1 MEPKYCLQCG
11 APLITGLVA
20 GRERPHCPA
29 CGFILFRNPSPVG
42 MAVVERDGRLLLI
55 RRANPPL
62 QGYWAPPAGYV
73 EVDESVETATLRET
87 REETAMEIV
96 IDGLQGV
103 YSQAHTGVVIIAY
116 DGRVGEG
123 EPRAGEDAAE
133 VRFFAPEEIPI
144 QPPPLDGT
152 TLDCWFYEVI
162 KTVISTWHE
171 LRKVSSQ

>member
-1 MEPKYCLQCG
+1 MEPGYCLQCG
-11 APLITGLVA
+11 TLLIIGFVA

-62 QGYWAPPAGYV
+62 QGYWAPPTGYV
-73 EVDESVETATLRET
+73 EVDESVEAATIRET
-87 REETAMEIV
+87 REETSMEII

-103 YSQAHTGVVIIAY
+103 YSQADTGIVIVALN
-116 DGRVGEG
+116 GRVLKGEAK
-123 EPRAGEDAAE
+123 AGEDATD

-144 QPPPLDGT
+144 QSPPRDGT
-152 TLDCWFYEVI
+152 ALDYWFYDVI
-162 KTVISTWHE
+162 ETVTSYWKEPRI
-171 LRKVSSQ
+171 K